1 MTPIRAPSC
10 QAMLIATNH
19 VIAVNHFDEGPPV
32 SRKNDVIADPYMVIR
47 RLQNQLLRDHA

>member
-1 MTPIRAPSC
+1 
-10 QAMLIATNH
+10 MLIATNH